1 MRPAWNVVLVNLLLV
16 ASLGL
21 FVVGVFAPLMT
32 VRQWWVFEDTYSLF
46 TGLLQLWRE
55 GQYALFAIVLSF
67 SLLLP
72 LVKISMVAL
81 VGNRRSWH
89 EVRLRR
95 MVHWLALFGKW
106 SMLDVFIAAVLVVA
120 GKLGGVARV
129 HIHYGLY
136 VFAAS
141 VMAIH
146 LATCRLETLMQHGSR
161 RDSTPFSADN
171 RNTTGLSCRQRSAR
185 YDWLRRE

>member
-1 MRPAWNVVLVNLLLV
+1 MRPAWNVILVNLLLV

-21 FVVGVFAPLMT
+21 FVVGIFAPLMT
-32 VRQWWVFEDTYSLF
+32 VRKWWVFEDTYSLC

-55 GQYALFAIVLSF
+55 EQYVLFAIVLSF

-72 LVKISMVAL
+72 LVKIGTVAL
-81 VGNRRSWH
+81 VSNRRAWREAH
-89 EVRLRR
+89 LRR
-95 MVHWLALFGKW
+95 LLHWLALFGKW

-129 HIHYGLY
+129 QIHYGLY

-141 VMAIH
+141 VIAIH
-146 LATCRLETLMQHGSR
+146 VATCRLETLLQPTSCNAAHHR
-161 RDSTPFSADN
+161 SAGN
-171 RNTTGLSCRQRSAR
+171 RNTTG
-185 YDWLRRE
+185 